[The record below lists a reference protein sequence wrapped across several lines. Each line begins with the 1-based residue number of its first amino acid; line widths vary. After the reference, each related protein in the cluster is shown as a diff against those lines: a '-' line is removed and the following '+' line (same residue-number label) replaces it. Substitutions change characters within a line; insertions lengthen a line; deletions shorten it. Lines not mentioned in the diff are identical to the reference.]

1 MLKNPRHELF
11 ARLVAAGKPATRA
24 YVEAGFAESGADQ
37 SACRLLKKPGVEK
50 RVRELQAEIGAKL
63 DKRTIRDL
71 NERLN
76 EYQTRWDKMRT
87 VTQERAEAPEM
98 QDVPGGRTGLLVR
111 TIKSIGSGEKATTV
125 EEFAV
130 DTGLLREIRE
140 LELQVSKELGQFVE
154 KHDVT
159 GTILNGTDPY
169 RLVGETITGV
179 PCSSGCTII
188 MPIIRGRVV
197 YYRWKYF
204 NSGGTLIYTEPL
216 RTPLAVN

>member
-1 MLKNPRHELF
+1 
-11 ARLVAAGKPATRA
+11 
-24 YVEAGFAESGADQ
+24 
-37 SACRLLKKPGVEK
+37 
-50 RVRELQAEIGAKL
+50 
-63 DKRTIRDL
+63 
-71 NERLN
+71 
-76 EYQTRWDKMRT
+76 
-87 VTQERAEAPEM
+87 M